1 MDEWHVLSD
10 GAGVVSCD
18 LANRMSPQI
27 QPGVERPRAAGNE
40 IGAEATSFPA
50 PRRGGSVASKQPM
63 RDYLNAINTHVVVY
77 DGGMGATLEQFDL
90 TSEDYGGL
98 AGKCHEALVLRR
110 PDVIEG
116 VHASMLDA
124 GAEVVETDT
133 FQASRLKLAEW
144 GLAEHTLEINTKAA
158 EIARRAAGE
167 RRYVA
172 GSIGP
177 TGYLPAS
184 EDPALGQIR
193 FGELVEVF
201 AEQARGLIDG
211 GADLLIVETAQDI
224 LEVKAAVFGARQA
237 FKTTGR
243 ALPIHTSVSLLP
255 NGGKM
260 LLGTD
265 VSAVLCTLEALRVD
279 VIGLNCSTGPQDMR
293 DAIRFLGEHCPVPV
307 ACIPNA
313 GLPLQGPDGE
323 TIFPEQPEPLADAL
337 AEFVERYGV
346 GVVGGCCGTTPD
358 HIRAIVERVAT
369 PPGAAAR
376 TAGGGASATAP
387 PTRPVPPRPAP
398 RPPHLSAM
406 IAATPLVQEPRPTM
420 VGERVNAQG
429 SRKAKELLLAED
441 YDGLAQIAEDQVEG
455 GAHVL
460 DLCVALTERTDE
472 DEQMRLVVKKVS
484 LTQPAPIQVD
494 STEPEVIERALE
506 QCPGRAIVN
515 SVNLEAGRA
524 KLDRVVPV
532 ALAHGAALI
541 ALTIDE
547 TGMAKTAQRKVE
559 IAKRIRD
566 LCCEEHG
573 LDPELLIFDC
583 LTFTLT
589 TGDEEWRPSA
599 VETIEGIRR
608 IKAEVPHVK
617 TSLGVSN
624 VSFGVSPTA
633 RAVLNSVFLH
643 HCVDAGLDLAMVN
656 PNHITPYGEIPTGER
671 ELADDLVFNRRE
683 DALERFIAH
692 FESKGE
698 QEADA
703 AAQDPTE
710 GMEPEQA
717 LHFHILRRRREGV
730 EAWIDASVEKIGAVP
745 TLNDVLLPAM
755 KEVGD
760 KFGAG
765 ELILPFVLQSAEV
778 MKRAV
783 AQLERYLDKLE
794 GYTKGTVV
802 LATVFGDVHDIG
814 KSLVNTILTNNGYT
828 VVDLGKQV
836 PIQTILDAAQEHD
849 ATAIGLSALLVSTS
863 KQMPAC
869 VAELH
874 AKGLPY
880 PVLIGGA
887 AINRAFGYR
896 ALYPGGRESEEVYEP
911 GVFYCKDAFEGLA
924 VMDQLVDAQAR
935 GGLVERLRA
944 SAAEFRAKGE
954 TPAEELDFTD
964 DSVRSPA
971 RTDAPVPT
979 PPYWGVREI
988 EVDLDEVYRHLDT
1001 HVLFKLHWGGRGVK
1015 GEAWREL
1022 LEGDFRPRL
1031 ERMWREQDYLHPRAL
1046 LGFFPCYALGNEIV
1060 VLDPATLDPA
1070 KPDDGAD
1077 GRAPR
1082 LDPATLDPAA
1092 PDSGADG
1099 RAPRLDPTPRARELT
1114 RFVCP
1119 RQPKGDRLCLADFF
1133 RPAVDGRPPAELD
1146 VVAVQAVTVGS
1157 EVTEVMAR
1165 LESEGEFSEQ
1175 LFVHGLGV
1183 QAAEGLAEWLHATV
1197 RELLG
1202 IGATQGRRYSWGYPA
1217 VPEQSEHLKVEQL
1230 LGLSDIGMHITD
1242 GYAPEPEQS
1251 TLALVAHHP
1260 QAIYFG
1266 TRQGRLLPNGS
1277 PDDVIKGSPR
1287 DPSLFAAG
1295 DTGPALGDE
1304 EPPDGTVEEEDEPA
1318 MAG

>member
-1 MDEWHVLSD
+1 
-10 GAGVVSCD
+10 
-18 LANRMSPQI
+18 
-27 QPGVERPRAAGNE
+27 
-40 IGAEATSFPA
+40 
-50 PRRGGSVASKQPM
+50 M
-63 RDYLNAINTHVVVY
+63 RDYIDAINSRVVVY

-90 TSEDYGGL
+90 SSEDYGGL
-98 AGKCHEALVLRR
+98 PGKCHEALVLNR

-116 VHASMLDA
+116 VHGSMLDA
-124 GAEVVETDT
+124 GADVVETDT
-133 FQASRLKLAEW
+133 FQASRIKLEEW
-144 GLAEHTLEINTKAA
+144 GLADYTVEINTKAA
-158 EIARRAAGE
+158 EIARKAAGE
-167 RRYVA
+167 DRFVA

-184 EDPALGQIR
+184 EDPSLGQIR

-201 AEQARGLIDG
+201 TEQAGGLIDG
-211 GADLLIVETAQDI
+211 GADLLIIETAQDI
-224 LEVKAAVFGARQA
+224 LEVKAAVFGARAA
-237 FKTTGR
+237 FDSAGR
-243 ALPIHTSVSLLP
+243 TLPIHASVSLLP

-265 VSAVLCTLEALRVD
+265 ISAVLSTLEALKVD
-279 VIGLNCSTGPQDMR
+279 VIGLNCSTGPEDMR
-293 DAIRFLGEHCPVPV
+293 DAIRFLGELCAVPV

-323 TIFPEQPEPLADAL
+323 TIFPERPEPLAEAL
-337 AEFVERYGV
+337 KEFVERYGV
-346 GVVGGCCGTTPD
+346 GIVGGCCGTTPA
-358 HIRAIVERVAT
+358 HVAAIVERV
-369 PPGAAAR
+369 
-376 TAGGGASATAP
+376 GGRAVG
-387 PTRPVPPRPAP
+387 PRPAP
-398 RPPHLSAM
+398 RPPHLSSM

-420 VGERVNAQG
+420 VGERVNSQG
-429 SRKAKELLLAED
+429 SRKAKELLLADD
-441 YDGLAQIAEDQVEG
+441 YDGLLQIAEDQVVG

-460 DLCVALTERTDE
+460 DLCVALTERSDE
-472 DEQMRLVVKKVS
+472 DEQMRLVAKKVS
-484 LTQPAPIQVD
+484 LTQPAPIQID

-506 QCPGRAIVN
+506 QIPGRAIVN

-547 TGMAKTAQRKVE
+547 VGMAKTAERKVE
-559 IAKRIRD
+559 IAKRIRE

-599 VETIEGIRR
+599 VETIAGITA
-608 IKAEVPHVK
+608 IKAEIPQVK

-624 VSFGVSPTA
+624 VSFGVSPGA

-656 PNHITPYGEIPTGER
+656 PNHITPYSEISDLER

-698 QEADA
+698 EETQSA
-703 AAQDPTE
+703 ADPTE

-717 LHFHILRRRREGV
+717 LHFHILRRRKEGV
-730 EAWIDASVEKIGAVP
+730 EDWIDASVEKLGAVP
-745 TLNDVLLPAM
+745 TLNEVLLPAM

-783 AQLERYLDKLE
+783 ARLEKYLDKIE

-828 VVDLGKQV
+828 VIDLGKQV
-836 PIQTILDAAQEHD
+836 PIQTILDAAVEHQ

-869 VAELH
+869 IQELH
-874 AKGLPY
+874 SKKLDY

-887 AINRAFGYR
+887 AINRAFSYR
-896 ALYPGGRESEEVYEP
+896 ALYPGGKDSDEPYEP

-924 VMDQLVDAQAR
+924 VMDQLIDEGAHGA
-935 GGLVERLRA
+935 LVEKLRA
-944 SAAEFRAKGE
+944 GATAFREKGE
-954 TPAEELDFTD
+954 APVEEVNLAD

-971 RTDAPVPT
+971 RTDVPVPT
-979 PPYWGVREI
+979 PPFWGVREI

-1015 GEAWREL
+1015 GEAWQTLLRE
-1022 LEGDFRPRL
+1022 DFRPRL
-1031 ERMWREQDYLHPRAL
+1031 ERMWREQAYLHPRAL
-1046 LGFFPCYALGNEIV
+1046 LGFFPCYSLGNDII
-1060 VLDPATLDPA
+1060 VLDPEDRMT
-1070 KPDDGAD
+1070 
-1077 GRAPR
+1077 
-1082 LDPATLDPAA
+1082 
-1092 PDSGADG
+1092 
-1099 RAPRLDPTPRARELT
+1099 ELT

-1119 RQPKGDRLCLADFF
+1119 RQPKGERICLADFY
-1133 RPAVDGRPPAELD
+1133 RPAVDGAPPQELD
-1146 VVAVQAVTVGS
+1146 VIAVQAVTVGS
-1157 EVTEVMAR
+1157 EVTELMAK
-1165 LESEGEFSEQ
+1165 LESDGEFAEQ

-1183 QAAEGLAEWLHATV
+1183 QTAEGLAEWLHWRA
-1197 RELLG
+1197 RGMLG
-1202 IGATQGRRYSWGYPA
+1202 IPDARGRRYSWGYPA
-1217 VPEQSEHLKVEQL
+1217 VPEQSEHLKVEKL
-1230 LGLSDIGMHITD
+1230 LDLAQIGMTITE
-1242 GYAPEPEQS
+1242 GYAPNPEQS
-1251 TLALVAHHP
+1251 TLALIAHHP

-1266 TRQGRLLPNGS
+1266 TRQGRLLPDGS
-1277 PDDVIKGSPR
+1277 PDDLIRGSSR
-1287 DPSLFAAG
+1287 DPSLFADLDDA
-1295 DTGPALGDE
+1295 D
-1304 EPPDGTVEEEDEPA
+1304 PPDGAVEGEDEPA
-1318 MAG
+1318 MAGEASS